1 MNSLLKSIIIKVITL
16 SLFLVITSMVLV
28 TLYPIIGNELAMGQL
43 TNDVFGYI
51 TWDTWVQFLKIFNI
65 FKFSIVGILSGSI
78 AVDIVKYFK
87 TRKEN

>member
-1 MNSLLKSIIIKVITL
+1 MNKRLISVVIKVIIL
-16 SLFLVITSMVLV
+16 SIFLILTSSVS
-28 TLYPIIGNELAMGQL
+28 TILYPIITNELAMGQL

-65 FKFSIVGILSGSI
+65 IKFSIVGILSGSI

>member
-16 SLFLVITSMVLV
+16 SLFLVIPSMVLG
-28 TLYPIIGNELAMGQL
+28 TLYPIIGNEVAMEQL
-43 TNDVFGYI
+43 ENGASGYVAFE
-51 TWDTWVQFLKIFNI
+51 TWLQFLKIFNI
-65 FKFSIVGILSGSI
+65 IKFAIVGILSGSI

>member
-16 SLFLVITSMVLV
+16 SLFLVITSMVLG
-28 TLYPIIGNELAMGQL
+28 TLYPIIGNELAMEQL
-43 TNDVFGYI
+43 ENSAYGYVAFE
-51 TWDTWVQFLKIFNI
+51 TWSQFLKIFNI
-65 FKFSIVGILSGSI
+65 IKFAIVGILSGSI

>member
-16 SLFLVITSMVLV
+16 SLFLVITSMVLG
-28 TLYPIIGNELAMGQL
+28 TLYPIIGNELAMEQFENGAY
-43 TNDVFGYI
+43 GYVAFE
-51 TWDTWVQFLKIFNI
+51 TWLQFLKIFNI
-65 FKFSIVGILSGSI
+65 IKFAIVGILSGSI

>member
-16 SLFLVITSMVLV
+16 SLFLVITSIVLV
-28 TLYPIIGNELAMGQL
+28 TLYPIIGNEVAMEQL
-43 TNDVFGYI
+43 ENGASGYVAFQ
-51 TWDTWVQFLKIFNI
+51 TWFEFLKIFNI
-65 FKFSIVGILSGSI
+65 IKFSIVGILSGSI